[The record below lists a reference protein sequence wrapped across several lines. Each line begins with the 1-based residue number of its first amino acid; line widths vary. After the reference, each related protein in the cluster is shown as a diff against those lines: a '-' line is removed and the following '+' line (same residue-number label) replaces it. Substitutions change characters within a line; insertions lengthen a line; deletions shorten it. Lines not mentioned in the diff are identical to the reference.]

1 MSYVNA
7 VFPARICQFH
17 RNHPTV
23 MGGQLESYL
32 LSFPKLGRGMKL
44 DAQYFSAQARL
55 TIQGIA
61 QKDDAFH
68 LCLKE
73 ILRIKLHPSAK
84 LREGQKVRLQLPSH
98 NCRVIPVELANARR
112 E

>member
-44 DAQYFSAQARL
+44 DAQYFLEAKVERVIFLGDALDCQASL
-55 TIQGIA
+55 GG
-61 QKDDAFH
+61 
-68 LCLKE
+68 E

-98 NCRVIPVELANARR
+98 NCRVIPVE
-112 E
+112 